1 MNVLKYFIFL
11 LAFWSLGG
19 CQKPRCFEDAGTFVV
34 TERKATPF
42 TKIELYDNINLVLTQ
57 DTVERLKVEGGQY
70 LLPNIATNIEGDAL
84 IIRNNVACNWLR
96 NPNEVVT
103 VYASVKRLEEVLYN
117 GSGNITSTNT
127 LTADRLFFYSHEGAG
142 NVNVAMQ
149 ADVGGVYIHQENAD
163 VTLTGS
169 CHRFFSYTNARGSI
183 DFKNLQ
189 VAQMVI
195 EYGGV
200 RDATIQVTDSLN
212 AIVYH
217 TGNLYYKGSP
227 GVKKVVHSSG
237 QLLRLP

>member
-1 MNVLKYFIFL
+1 MKYLKYFLFL
-11 LAFWSLGG
+11 LVVGSFVS
-19 CQKPRCFEDAGTFVV
+19 CQKPGCFEDGGAIVV
-34 TERKATPF
+34 TDRKANPF
-42 TKIELYDNINLVLTQ
+42 TKIELYNNINLVLKQ
-57 DTVERLKVEGGQY
+57 DTVEKLKVEGGRH
-70 LLPNIATNIEGDAL
+70 LLPNISTNIEGGAL
-84 IIRNNVACNWLR
+84 IIRNNISCNWLR
-96 NPNEVVT
+96 NPNEVIT

-127 LTADRLFFYSHEGAG
+127 LTSDRLFFYSHEGAG
-142 NVNVAMQ
+142 NVNVSMQ
-149 ADVGGVYIHQENAD
+149 AGLGGAYIHQENAD
-163 VTLTGS
+163 ITLSGS
-169 CHRFFSYTNARGSI
+169 CTRFFSYTNARGTI

-212 AIVYH
+212 AILYH

>member
-1 MNVLKYFIFL
+1 MAL
-11 LAFWSLGG
+11 WSFGG
-19 CQKPRCFEDAGTFVV
+19 CQKPRCFDDAGPVMV
-34 TERKATPF
+34 AERNAAPF

-57 DTVERLKVEGGQY
+57 DTVEKIKVEGGQH
-70 LLPNIATNIEGDAL
+70 LLPNISTNITGGAL

-96 NPNEVVT
+96 NPNEEIT

-142 NVNVAMQ
+142 NINVAMQ
-149 ADVGGVYIHQENAD
+149 AEVGGAYIHQENAD
-163 VTLTGS
+163 ITLTGICS
-169 CHRFFSYTNARGSI
+169 RFFSYTNARGTI
-183 DFKNLQ
+183 DFKNLE
-189 VAQMVI
+189 VSQMVI

-200 RDATIQVTDSLN
+200 RDATIHVTDSLN